1 MREIFSGNPNTA
13 IQAIDQPGAGG
24 ANHRYY
30 VIRAT
35 DNKKSTGIPIDGLF
49 ASIHFQEGPVREE
62 GVNGCH
68 QEDLLAI
75 VIDRLRSFQQGPFPC
90 RENAL
95 ALTHCEEAMHWLN
108 HRTAERTKRGVEG
121 KTAA

>member
-1 MREIFSGNPNTA
+1 MREISSGNPNTR
-13 IQAIDQPGAGG
+13 IQIIDEPGGGG
-24 ANHRYY
+24 ANHVYL
-30 VIRAT
+30 VI
-35 DNKKSTGIPIDGLF
+35 DNHTADGLARPF
-49 ASIHFQEGPVREE
+49 ADIMFQKGPIREV

-108 HRTAERTKRGVEG
+108 HRTADRFKRNVEG
-121 KTAA
+121 TNKA